1 MIKAFINSNFLNR
14 TIQHIDTKTVID
26 VNKARVNQPQRLTDD
41 LIDQIAGGWVNA
53 FLNWSRSF

>member
-1 MIKAFINSNFLNR
+1 MSRLKKEI
-14 TIQHIDTKTVID
+14 IDTKTVID